1 MSRKINVKPPA
12 ACKRFEVNEKDLLK
26 IDSTTLIWMAFLLHL
41 VRKFEAT
48 LLDFIGDDLVYGPV
62 HSSIGQ
68 EAIAA
73 AMGTV
78 LRKTDKVGSSHRA
91 HGHFLAKILM
101 YYSPDNFHPLKDE
114 ITPAMQEAVNKTLA
128 EIMGLD
134 AGWCNGRGGSMHLYH
149 AESGNLGSNGI
160 VGGGIPLAAG
170 AAWAERL
177 CHRDAV
183 VVSIFGDGA
192 INQGCFHEVA
202 NLAALWDVPVIFF
215 VENNQYAVAT
225 SSKDASYVA
234 DSGLRSAAYGID
246 SLIVNGM
253 DPVAVYL
260 AMTECVEKMRK
271 KPFPFLIEAKTYRF
285 YHHSGPLTGSLF
297 RYRSREEEDQ
307 WSGRDPVVT
316 FPGNLIAKGVMT
328 DEDLETLKTKTEAS
342 VQAAVDSCTAER
354 GDRRYI
360 PASKWPSADTVENQ
374 LRGEEDLFEDVAFVE
389 QEDFGDLKEITYVE
403 AIAGVTLRNM
413 EKDSRVIT
421 LGEDVANFGGGSYQA
436 TKGIPQAFPERIF
449 NTPISECGF
458 VGMAAGAATAGL
470 RPVIEIMYPDFSLVA
485 ADQLFNQIGKLR
497 HMFNGQISFPLVVR
511 TRFAVG
517 AGYGGHHSMDPVGI
531 FGLFAGWR
539 IVAASNP
546 FDYVGLFNTALR
558 FNDPVLVIDE
568 HRLYPEKGL
577 MPAGAM
583 DYYIQYGKA
592 KVVREGS
599 DLTVLSYLKGVQDCL
614 VAAENASNEG
624 ISVEVIDLR
633 TLDYIGMDYETIGRS
648 VKKTNSVLIV
658 EHSASSMG
666 LAGRLSHEIQERF
679 FDHLDCPIHKL
690 TLPDVPPPVS
700 KPVEQAII
708 PGPEEIK
715 AKMIQGGRHHF

>member
-1 MSRKINVKPPA
+1 MARRKNAVG
-12 ACKRFEVNEKDLLK
+12 
-26 IDSTTLIWMAFLLHL
+26 
-41 VRKFEAT
+41 
-48 LLDFIGDDLVYGPV
+48 LDIGS
-62 HSSIGQ
+62 SSI
-68 EAIAA
+68 
-73 AMGTV
+73 
-78 LRKTDKVGSSHRA
+78 KVVQ
-91 HGHFLAKILM
+91 
-101 YYSPDNFHPLKDE
+101 LK
-114 ITPAMQEAVNKTLA
+114 
-128 EIMGLD
+128 
-134 AGWCNGRGGSMHLYH
+134 
-149 AESGNLGSNGI
+149 ES
-160 VGGGIPLAAG
+160 
-170 AAWAERL
+170 
-177 CHRDAV
+177 
-183 VVSIFGDGA
+183 
-192 INQGCFHEVA
+192 
-202 NLAALWDVPVIFF
+202 
-215 VENNQYAVAT
+215 
-225 SSKDASYVA
+225 
-234 DSGLRSAAYGID
+234 
-246 SLIVNGM
+246 
-253 DPVAVYL
+253 
-260 AMTECVEKMRK
+260 
-271 KPFPFLIEAKTYRF
+271 
-285 YHHSGPLTGSLF
+285 
-297 RYRSREEEDQ
+297 
-307 WSGRDPVVT
+307 
-316 FPGNLIAKGVMT
+316 AKGVELLNFDIALLPPEAVVDGALMNFTAIVDKVRELWSVNRIRNKDVALSVSGHSVIIKKISLPEMT
-328 DEDLETLKTKTEAS
+328 PEELEESIQWEAE
-342 VQAAVDSCTAER
+342 Q
-354 GDRRYI
+354 YI
-360 PASKWPSADTVENQ
+360 PFDIK
-374 LRGEEDLFEDVAFVE
+374 DVNVDV
-389 QEDFGDLKEITYVE
+389 QILNPN
-403 AIAGVTLRNM
+403 AGQGQMDVLLVAAKKDVINDYTSVTM
-413 EKDSRVIT
+413 E
-421 LGEDVANFGGGSYQA
+421 
-436 TKGIPQAFPERIF
+436 
-449 NTPISECGF
+449 
-458 VGMAAGAATAGL
+458 AGL

-624 ISVEVIDLR
+624 ISVEIIDLR